1 MRMLRFLSRAWFYL
15 RIGYGT
21 YLTFLL
27 GAASTL
33 TVLYYL
39 LIKNVPELENIFPQ
53 FWLFALIAVGL
64 GSPLSVIIGL
74 IHMKRSP
81 LYSSEA
87 DIGVEANPYNYK
99 LPPGYWREVVIPS
112 YLELMRHTRK
122 LLERQGILTLEE
134 EARYRQ
140 LEEKMELLI
149 KGGRVGWPA

>member
-1 MRMLRFLSRAWFYL
+1 MLRFLSRLWFYFRL
-15 RIGYGT
+15 GYSV

-39 LIKNVPELENIFPQ
+39 LIKNVPELASIFPQ
-53 FWLFALIAVGL
+53 FWLFALIAVAL
-64 GSPLSVIIGL
+64 GTPLSVIIGL

-81 LYSSEA
+81 IYASEV
-87 DIGVEANPYNYK
+87 DISVESNPYNYK
-99 LPPGYWREVVIPS
+99 LPPGYWREVIIPS
-112 YLELMRHTRK
+112 YLELIRHTRK
-122 LLERQGILTLEE
+122 LHERQGILTPEE
-134 EARYRQ
+134 EARYKQ